1 MEEIFSE
8 DFLLDSSGDE
18 EKVSPNDDLK
28 QLLQDANIKVETGGV
43 CSAGGDFNINQIVK
57 EKS

>member
-8 DFLLDSSGDE
+8 DFLPASGDGD
-18 EKVSPNDDLK
+18 KVSPNDDLK

-43 CSAGGDFNINQIVK
+43 WQAGGDFNINQIVK

>member
-43 CSAGGDFNINQIVK
+43 W
-57 EKS
+57 

>member
-8 DFLLDSSGDE
+8 DFLRDSSGDE

-43 CSAGGDFNINQIVK
+43 W
-57 EKS
+57 